1 MSVREYVRAAAFAAA
16 VAAAAIGIAGAAEQ
30 SWPAR
35 LVRIIVPAAAGGS
48 SDAAARLVAQHLQAT
63 FHQSFII
70 ENKPG
75 NGNALGAA
83 FVAAAKPDGYTLLVS
98 NSASNLTVPLVS
110 KTAGYDPVTDFTHI
124 VMLTRSPYVLAV
136 HPGLG
141 VRTLDG
147 FIAKAK
153 AEKLSYTAANC
164 GGLGNIGGEYF
175 QHLAHIT
182 MQHVPYR
189 GGGPAVSDAIAGHVP
204 AIFLPVSTLGEHI
217 RIGALTALAIS
228 SPERVAA
235 LPDVPTF
242 TEQGYPDLVLFSW
255 FGLSAP
261 KNLDPEI
268 VARINRE
275 ARAFLAEPQMKKLAE
290 NDASAP
296 LDADPAGFTRYI
308 AAEVAR
314 WGEVVRALDITG
326 EE

>member
-1 MSVREYVRAAAFAAA
+1 
-16 VAAAAIGIAGAAEQ
+16 
-30 SWPAR
+30 
-35 LVRIIVPAAAGGS
+35 
-48 SDAAARLVAQHLQAT
+48 
-63 FHQSFII
+63 
-70 ENKPG
+70 
-75 NGNALGAA
+75 
-83 FVAAAKPDGYTLLVS
+83 
-98 NSASNLTVPLVS
+98 
-110 KTAGYDPVTDFTHI
+110 
-124 VMLTRSPYVLAV
+124 MLTRSPYVLAV
-136 HPGLG
+136 YPGLG
-141 VRTLDG
+141 VRTLEG

-153 AEKLSYTAANC
+153 AEKLSYTAANR

-261 KNLDPEI
+261 EEFRSGDRRPYQPGS
-268 VARINRE
+268 ARLPRRAADEE
-275 ARAFLAEPQMKKLAE
+275 ARGERCRRRRSTPIPQG
-290 NDASAP
+290 S
-296 LDADPAGFTRYI
+296 PATSPPRSRAG
-308 AAEVAR
+308 AR
-314 WGEVVRALDITG
+314 WSARSTLLARNRAAVGSARPRAALGPPCPSAIRCVPNLRTPSTSHA
-326 EE
+326 